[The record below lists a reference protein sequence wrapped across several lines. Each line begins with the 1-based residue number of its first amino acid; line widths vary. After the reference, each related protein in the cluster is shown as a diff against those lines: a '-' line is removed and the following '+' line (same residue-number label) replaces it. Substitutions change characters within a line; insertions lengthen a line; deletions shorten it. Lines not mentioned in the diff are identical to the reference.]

1 MVSGSPGHFALA
13 GRPAGKV
20 QYSLTEPLNPLT
32 GDKVSATGLLPG
44 GAVVMGRGV
53 DRKHEHRGNGERHR
67 NLRRCQSSAVS
78 LGMGLM

>member
-20 QYSLTEPLNPLT
+20 QFSLTVPLNPLT
-32 GDKVSATGLLPG
+32 GDSVSATGLLPG
-44 GAVVMGRGV
+44 GAVVMVGG
-53 DRKHEHRGNGERHR
+53 DRKYEHRGNGERHR

-78 LGMGLM
+78 LGMRLM